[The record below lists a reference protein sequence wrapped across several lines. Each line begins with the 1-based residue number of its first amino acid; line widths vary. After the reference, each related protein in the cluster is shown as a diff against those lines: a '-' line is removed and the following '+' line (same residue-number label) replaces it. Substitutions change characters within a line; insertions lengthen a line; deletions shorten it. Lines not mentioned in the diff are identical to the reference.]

1 MIFFDRLYASIYKD
15 IVINKKSTISGV
27 LFFITFIY
35 SNLFSFLLNMISIII
50 NYRLMKNVFYNLILF
65 VLCYAL
71 NYLINEKYRR
81 RDLVLKE
88 SKIISVFL
96 VNILFFISAFLFFL
110 SIYLNNEMIK

>member
-1 MIFFDRLYASIYKD
+1 
-15 IVINKKSTISGV
+15 
-27 LFFITFIY
+27 
-35 SNLFSFLLNMISIII
+35 
-50 NYRLMKNVFYNLILF
+50 MKNVFYNLILF

-71 NYLINEKYRR
+71 NYLIYEKYKR

>member
-1 MIFFDRLYASIYKD
+1 
-15 IVINKKSTISGV
+15 
-27 LFFITFIY
+27 
-35 SNLFSFLLNMISIII
+35 
-50 NYRLMKNVFYNLILF
+50 MKNVFYNLILF
-65 VLCYAL
+65 VLSYAL
-71 NYLINEKYRR
+71 NYLIYEKYKR